1 MGEKLQLDGKE
12 YELDDTNESV
22 KAKLA
27 SIQFVTKK
35 IEELNNMQ
43 ALLNRAKNSYI
54 ESLKN
59 EMISKKAGFQLEDN

>member
-27 SIQFVTKK
+27 SIQFVTEK
-35 IEELNNMQ
+35 IQELNNMQ